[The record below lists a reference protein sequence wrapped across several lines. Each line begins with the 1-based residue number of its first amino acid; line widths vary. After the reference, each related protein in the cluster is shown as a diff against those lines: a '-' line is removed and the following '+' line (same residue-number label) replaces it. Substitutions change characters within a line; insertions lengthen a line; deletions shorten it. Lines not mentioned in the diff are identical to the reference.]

1 MEKLIK
7 FAVVLMV
14 VSNTAF
20 AKLSFSSQSVT
31 ATNSASET
39 VPAKLLAKGVEKEF
53 EVYMLENAKRFTKKT
68 EWSDFLEIVTLYN
81 EKPADFLKLDAV
93 KQANFKVAVLKVN
106 EKLDKIGGED
116 AKRWKETVN
125 FTTQTMNFLWSFD
138 VNKLSVPSVE
148 EETIEVS
155 TMAPS
160 L

>member
-20 AKLSFSSQSVT
+20 AKLSFSSQLVR
-31 ATNSASET
+31 ATNSASGT
-39 VPAKLLAKGVEKEF
+39 VPAKLLAKGIEKEF
-53 EVYMLENAKRFTKKT
+53 EVYMLDNAKRFTKKT
-68 EWSDFLEIVTLYN
+68 EWSDFLEVVTLYN
-81 EKPADFLKLDAV
+81 EKPANFLKLDAV
-93 KQANFKVAVLKVN
+93 KQANFKVAVLKLN